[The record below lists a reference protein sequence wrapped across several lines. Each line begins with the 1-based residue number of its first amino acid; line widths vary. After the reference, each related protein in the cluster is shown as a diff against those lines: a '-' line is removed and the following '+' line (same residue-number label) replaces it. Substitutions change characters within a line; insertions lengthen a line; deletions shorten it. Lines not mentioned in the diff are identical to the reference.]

1 MQANRRVA
9 QSITFLILPLLAIG
23 LAMPQAI
30 ATQETINVYCDGEIA
45 DRTLIAAVARAF
57 EKAHPNIHVRLNI
70 GLTGVEA
77 VELVKRR
84 LAAGTMDD
92 VFVYYSG
99 SLFQALDPAKNLAE
113 LTDEAWHS
121 SVLSSYFPAVSIGA
135 RLYGAPFGSAMGG
148 GILYNKAVYKKL
160 GLKIPL
166 TWVQFM
172 RNNAV
177 IKKAGL
183 IPVIQTYKDSWTSQL
198 FVLSDYFNVQKAFPG
213 FADLYTANKIEIADT
228 PVAIAGFRHLEGIYK
243 AKYLNKDFA
252 TATLSRGLKYLAT
265 GAGAHYPM
273 LTFVASTLVKDYP
286 EQAKNIGFFAQPGAS
301 TKENG
306 LTVWMPNGLF
316 ISKSTKHL
324 VAAKKFVAYSVS
336 PAALAAMNGALTPTG
351 PYLIK
356 GAKLSGQ
363 RSTIAYDMLPYFKS
377 DGRTAPALEFVS
389 PIKGPNLSNI
399 TVKVGSG
406 KISARAG
413 ARAYDIDVEK
423 ESARLGLPGWG
434 KLPG

>member
-1 MQANRRVA
+1 MKVMAGLYA
-9 QSITFLILPLLAIG
+9 PLLTIG
-23 LAMPQAI
+23 MGMPSAS
-30 ATQETINVYCDGEIA
+30 ASQETINVYCDGEIIN
-45 DRTLIAAVARAF
+45 RTPLTAVAQAF
-57 EKAHPNIHVRLNI
+57 EKANPDIHVHVNI
-70 GLTGVEA
+70 GPTGVKA
-77 VELVKRR
+77 VELVKSRV
-84 LAAGTMDD
+84 AAGTMDD
-92 VFVYYSG
+92 VFVYQSG
-99 SLFQALDPAKNLAE
+99 SLFQALDPTINLTE
-113 LTDEAWHS
+113 LTNESWHS
-121 SVLSSYFPAVSIGA
+121 SVISSYFPVVSIGEK
-135 RLYGAPFGSAMGG
+135 LYGAPFGSAMGG
-148 GILYNKAVYKKL
+148 GILYNKVAYKKL

-166 TWVQFM
+166 TWAEFM

-198 FVLSDYFNVQKAFPG
+198 FVLSDYFNVQKAFPS
-213 FADLYTANKIEIADT
+213 FADLYTSNRAEIADT
-228 PVAIAGFRHLEGIYK
+228 PVARAGFQHLEDIYK

-265 GAGAHYPM
+265 GAGVHYPM
-273 LTFVASTLVKDYP
+273 LTFVASTLSKDYP
-286 EQAKNIGFFAQPGAS
+286 KQASDIGFFAQPGESAD
-301 TKENG
+301 ENG

-316 ISKSTKHL
+316 IPKSTKHL
-324 VAAKKFVAYSVS
+324 DAAKKFVAYSVS
-336 PAALAAMNGALTPTG
+336 SSALATMNAALTPTG

-363 RSTIAYDMLPYFKS
+363 LSTVTRDMLPYFKS

-399 TVKVGSG
+399 TVKIGSG
-406 KISARAG
+406 KLTAKAG
-413 ARAYDIDVEK
+413 ARAYDQDVQK

>member
-1 MQANRRVA
+1 MKTYRLVA
-9 QSITFLILPLLAIG
+9 RSLAGFVASLLAIG

-30 ATQETINVYCDGEIA
+30 ATPETINVYCDGEIVN
-45 DRTLIAAVARAF
+45 RTLITTLAHAF
-57 EKAHPNIHVRLNI
+57 EKANPNIHVHVNI
-70 GLTGVEA
+70 GPTGVEA
-77 VELVKRR
+77 VELVKSR

-92 VFVYYSG
+92 VFVSQSG
-99 SLFQALDPAKNLAE
+99 SLFQALDPTINLTE
-113 LTDEAWHS
+113 LTNETWHS
-121 SVLSSYFPAVSIGA
+121 SVLSSYFPTVSIGDK
-135 RLYGAPFGSAMGG
+135 LFGAPFGSAMGG
-148 GILYNKAVYKKL
+148 GILYNKVVYKKL

-183 IPVIQTYKDSWTSQL
+183 VPVIQTYKDSWTSQL
-198 FVLSDYFNVQKAFPG
+198 FVLSDYFNVHKAFPG
-213 FADLYTANKIEIADT
+213 FADLYTSHKAKIADT
-228 PVAIAGFRHLEGIYK
+228 PVALAGFQHLEEIYT

-286 EQAKNIGFFAQPGAS
+286 KQAKDIGFFSQPGAS
-301 TKENG
+301 AKENG

-316 ISKSTKHL
+316 IPKSTKHL

-336 PAALAAMNGALTPTG
+336 PAALAAMNVALTPTG

-363 RSTIAYDMLPYFKS
+363 MSSVARDMLPYFKS

-389 PIKGPNLSNI
+389 PIKGPNLSHI
-399 TVKVGSG
+399 TVRVGSG
-406 KISARAG
+406 KMTAKAG
-413 ARAYDIDVEK
+413 ARAYDQDVER
-423 ESARLGLPGWG
+423 ESSRLGLPGWG
-434 KLPG
+434 KLTG

>member
-1 MQANRRVA
+1 MKTNRHVA
-9 QSITFLILPLLAIG
+9 RSLTVLIAFLPALA

-30 ATQETINVYCDGEIA
+30 ATPETINVYSDGEIVN
-45 DRTLIAAVARAF
+45 RTLITALAHAF
-57 EKAHPNIHVRLNI
+57 EKANPNIHVHVNI
-70 GLTGVEA
+70 GPTGVEA
-77 VELVKRR
+77 VELVKSR

-92 VFVYYSG
+92 VFVSQSG
-99 SLFQALDPAKNLAE
+99 SLFQALDPTINLIE
-113 LTDEAWHS
+113 LTDEAWQFT
-121 SVLSSYFPAVSIGA
+121 VLASYFPVVSIGDK
-135 RLYGAPFGSAMGG
+135 LYGAPFGSAMGG
-148 GILYNKAVYKKL
+148 GILYNKVVYKKL
-160 GLKIPL
+160 GLKVPL

-183 IPVIQTYKDSWTSQL
+183 VPVIQTYKDSWTSQL

-213 FADLYTANKIEIADT
+213 FADLYTSHKAKIADT
-228 PVAIAGFRHLEGIYK
+228 PVALAGFKHLEEIYK
-243 AKYLNKDFA
+243 AKYFNKDFA

-286 EQAKNIGFFAQPGAS
+286 KQAKDIGFFSQPGAS
-301 TKENG
+301 AKENG
-306 LTVWMPNGLF
+306 LTVWMPSGLF
-316 ISKSTKHL
+316 IPKSTQHL

-336 PAALAAMNGALTPTG
+336 PAALAAMNVALTPTG
-351 PYLIK
+351 PYLVQ
-356 GAKLSGQ
+356 GARLSNQ
-363 RSTIAYDMLPYFKS
+363 LSTIARDMLPYFKS
-377 DGRTAPALEFVS
+377 AGRTSPALEFVS
-389 PIKGPNLSNI
+389 PIKGPNLSKI

-406 KISARAG
+406 KISAKVG
-413 ARAYDIDVEK
+413 AKAYDRDVEK